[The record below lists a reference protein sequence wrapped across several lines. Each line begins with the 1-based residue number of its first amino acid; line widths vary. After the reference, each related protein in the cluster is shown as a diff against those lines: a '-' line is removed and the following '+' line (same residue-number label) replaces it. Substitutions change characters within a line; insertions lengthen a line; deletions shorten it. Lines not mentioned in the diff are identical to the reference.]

1 MGNYYVNGR
10 DGEYFITT
18 KSYKNLY
25 ASFKKL
31 KMGKNRIMHVIGAPG
46 TGKSTNIYHAINE
59 LDLNFYNVKLDIPRR
74 VIGSGEVF
82 NKIFECLKDDLELE
96 SRKDIYKRLGE
107 FDLVLIA
114 DDFQDAHRQNPGVMG
129 FSIWTDNVGFKSL
142 KFYLMCIWEYLN
154 HWKDFKDIN
163 LVFQTSWRI
172 YIGGV
177 KYDLFSDLGILS
189 RFLVFI
195 LKRFFIV
202 VEISYSE
209 EETIK
214 IVKNYNPHVDEN
226 LILIYIKK
234 YGHKPRFICNM
245 LESEFL

>member
-46 TGKSTNIYHAINE
+46 TGKSANINHAIKE
-59 LDLNFYNVKLDIPRR
+59 LDLNVYNVKLSIPKE
-74 VIGSGEVF
+74 VVSSKKVF
-82 NKIFECLKDDLELE
+82 NIIFEYLKDDLNLE
-96 SRKDIYKRLGE
+96 SRKDIYKRLRE

-114 DDFQDAHRQNPGVMG
+114 DDFHDSHRQNPEIMG
-129 FSIWTDNVGFKSL
+129 FSQWTQVVGFKSFT
-142 KFYLMCIWEYLN
+142 FYLLCIWEYLN
-154 HWKDFKDIN
+154 HRDHFKDIT

-172 YIGGV
+172 YISGV

-202 VEISYSE
+202 VEISYSD

-214 IVKNYNPHVDEN
+214 IVKNYIPHVDEN

-234 YGHKPRFICNM
+234 YGHKPRFICNI
-245 LESEFL
+245 LESES

>member
-1 MGNYYVNGR
+1 MGNYYVSDR
-10 DGEYFITT
+10 DDEYFIST
-18 KSYKNLY
+18 KSYKKLY
-25 ASFKKL
+25 EAFIKL
-31 KMGKNRIMHVIGAPG
+31 KMGHNRIIHVIGAPG
-46 TGKSTNIYHAINE
+46 TGKSVNIYHAINE
-59 LDLNFYNVKLDIPRR
+59 LDLNSYNVKLGIPKG
-74 VIGSGEVF
+74 VISSRKVF
-82 NKIFECLKDDLELE
+82 NIIFECLKDDLELE
-96 SRKDIYKRLGE
+96 SKIDIYKRLSE

-129 FSIWTDNVGFKSL
+129 FSQWTDNVGFKSF
-142 KFYLMCIWEYLN
+142 KFYLLCIWEYLN
-154 HWKDFKDIN
+154 HLKDFKHIN

-177 KYDLFSDLGILS
+177 KYDLFTDLRILS

-195 LKRFFIV
+195 LKKFFIV
-202 VEISYSE
+202 VEISYSD

-214 IVKNYNPHVDEN
+214 IVKNYIPHVDED

-245 LESEFL
+245 LEK